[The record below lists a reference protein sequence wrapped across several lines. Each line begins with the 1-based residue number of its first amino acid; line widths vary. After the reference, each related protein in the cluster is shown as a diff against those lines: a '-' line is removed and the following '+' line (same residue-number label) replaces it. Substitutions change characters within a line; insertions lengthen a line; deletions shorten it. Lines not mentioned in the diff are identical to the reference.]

1 MLQGLQQHVLS
12 WRINKKVFSSSRI
25 SFPSCSCCV
34 RVAHRWMYC
43 IVYSVLQ
50 RSQKSC
56 EPSSLVSLSR
66 IFLTL
71 REKAWFVR
79 WSECGVQLN
88 AYVAETEVIKC
99 YGFFFFF
106 YDQMKDPKSL
116 FPQCP
121 SCVSCVCVCLWAGLQ
136 LPGLAWSHL
145 NFPEGKR
152 GSCCSCLTRP
162 FLK

>member
-106 YDQMKDPKSL
+106 TTKWRIQNPCSHSVPAVSL
-116 FPQCP
+116 
-121 SCVSCVCVCLWAGLQ
+121 VCVCACEQ
-136 LPGLAWSHL
+136 VCNCPGS
-145 NFPEGKR
+145 R
-152 GSCCSCLTRP
+152 GPIWTFQRAKEAPAAPVWRGPS
-162 FLK
+162 